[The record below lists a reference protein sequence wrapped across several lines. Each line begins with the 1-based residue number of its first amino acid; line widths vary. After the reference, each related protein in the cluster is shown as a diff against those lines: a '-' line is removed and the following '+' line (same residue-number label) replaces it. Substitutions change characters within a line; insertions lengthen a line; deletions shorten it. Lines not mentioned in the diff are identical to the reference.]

1 MVTRPPNGPLQERM
15 DNYLQRVEKKLK
27 QILATENNAPP
38 LLRDAMSYSVF
49 GAGKR
54 VRPLLSYASGELLGV
69 ADYAIDAIAASVELV
84 HAYSLVHDDLPA
96 MDNDDLRRGRAATHR
111 KFDEA
116 IAILTGD
123 ALQTLAFSSLSSD
136 YKLRMQPQAQIKI
149 ISWLAQAAGPSGM
162 VGGQTLDIS
171 AEGQQVDEAT
181 LKDIHRRKTGELIRA
196 SIMMPTEL
204 TKLTA
209 KEKLNLDKFAQ
220 NIGLA
225 FQIRDD
231 LLEVEEDTE
240 TLGKS
245 TESDTQQSKATY
257 PSTLGAE
264 KARQR
269 ANEVYSLAVE
279 ALATFG
285 ESSAGLSALSA
296 FIVNRTK

>member
-1 MVTRPPNGPLQERM
+1 MVTRPPNGPLPERM

-84 HAYSLVHDDLPA
+84 HTYSLVHDDLPA

-181 LKDIHRRKTGELIRA
+181 LKDIHRRKT
-196 SIMMPTEL
+196 
-204 TKLTA
+204 
-209 KEKLNLDKFAQ
+209 
-220 NIGLA
+220 
-225 FQIRDD
+225 
-231 LLEVEEDTE
+231 LL
-240 TLGKS
+240 
-245 TESDTQQSKATY
+245 
-257 PSTLGAE
+257 
-264 KARQR
+264 
-269 ANEVYSLAVE
+269 
-279 ALATFG
+279 
-285 ESSAGLSALSA
+285 
-296 FIVNRTK
+296 

>member
-1 MVTRPPNGPLQERM
+1 MVTRPPNGPLPERM

>member
-1 MVTRPPNGPLQERM
+1 MVTRPPNGPLPERM

-123 ALQTLAFSSLSSD
+123 ALQTLAFSS
-136 YKLRMQPQAQIKI
+136 
-149 ISWLAQAAGPSGM
+149 
-162 VGGQTLDIS
+162 
-171 AEGQQVDEAT
+171 
-181 LKDIHRRKTGELIRA
+181 
-196 SIMMPTEL
+196 
-204 TKLTA
+204 
-209 KEKLNLDKFAQ
+209 
-220 NIGLA
+220 
-225 FQIRDD
+225 
-231 LLEVEEDTE
+231 
-240 TLGKS
+240 
-245 TESDTQQSKATY
+245 
-257 PSTLGAE
+257 
-264 KARQR
+264 
-269 ANEVYSLAVE
+269 
-279 ALATFG
+279 
-285 ESSAGLSALSA
+285 
-296 FIVNRTK
+296 